1 MAKLVA
7 FATILLAVTAGA
19 AHAASFRVV
28 VVPGLGLGDL
38 RRLEA
43 RGAVG
48 LLVPGAGPT
57 VGYRTAQAALVRGK
71 IENSL
76 RGGLPSGPT
85 LLVPETS
92 RRLPAPP
99 AIVLGL
105 PSRRVQPND
114 RRYPIAVLGRGYRGV
129 LTSPST
135 RIRGLVSIADVAPTA
150 LGRDHGLGW
159 HAERDAADRL
169 AALDRRIREHD
180 TRLPAMLLLAGLI
193 ALIAV
198 ASGRAALLAFAT
210 ALVANALLGAFGF
223 TSLWAVLLTF
233 AAAVAAAVP
242 LDRRLP
248 SSTAF
253 AAALVAPI
261 VLYLACFA
269 ADSSWI
275 TFSPLGPTQNARFYG
290 LTNVLSAL
298 VLVPA
303 LAAADALR
311 RPIGFALVAGLAIV
325 TVGGTRFG
333 ADGGGAV
340 MLAVG
345 FAVLAIGLAGAHRRT
360 LAVALPLAAALV
372 LALVGVDAATGA
384 TSHVTRALGGGPGGL
399 AGDLGD
405 RMVLSWERAT
415 DPPGLAL
422 AVGACIAGIAVLVA
436 AVMRRNRATPL
447 LYALTA
453 AVATSLLVND
463 SPLDVALLGLAGVWA
478 VVAATARSEPAV
490 PRGARQ
496 ASRMN
501 DGGSSTSWRM
511 LPVRRP

>member
-7 FATILLAVTAGA
+7 FATFFLVVTAGA

-28 VVPGLGLGDL
+28 VVPGLGLDDL
-38 RRLEA
+38 HRLEPRA
-43 RGAVG
+43 AVG

-57 VGYRTAQAALVRGK
+57 VGYRTARAALVRGK

-76 RGGLPSGPT
+76 RGGIPSGPV
-85 LLVPETS
+85 LVVPETS

-105 PSRRVQPND
+105 PRRRVQPND
-114 RRYPIAVLGRGYRGV
+114 RRYPIAVLGHGYRGV

-150 LGRDHGLGW
+150 LGREHGLGW
-159 HAERDAADRL
+159 QPERDAAERL
-169 AALDRRIREHD
+169 ATLDRRIREHD
-180 TRLPAMLLLAGLI
+180 TRLPSMLLLAGLI
-193 ALIAV
+193 ALVAL
-198 ASGRAALLAFAT
+198 ASGRAAVLAFAT
-210 ALVANALLGAFGF
+210 ALVANALLGAFGV
-223 TSLWAVLLTF
+223 TALWAVLLGF
-233 AAAVAAAVP
+233 AAAVAIARP
-242 LDRRLP
+242 LDRALP
-248 SSTAF
+248 SSSAF

-261 VLYLACFA
+261 GLYLACFA
-269 ADSSWI
+269 AASSWI

-290 LTNVLSAL
+290 LTNLLSAL
-298 VLVPA
+298 VLVTA
-303 LAAADALR
+303 LAAADAVR

-333 ADGGGAV
+333 ADGGGAI

-345 FAVLAIGLAGAHRRT
+345 FAVLAVGLAGTHRRA

-372 LALVGVDAATGA
+372 LALVGIDAATGA

-405 RMVLSWERAT
+405 RVALSWERAT
-415 DPPGLAL
+415 DPPGLAI
-422 AVGACIAGIAVLVA
+422 AIGACLAGIALLVVA
-436 AVMRRNRATPL
+436 AARRDRATPL
-447 LYALTA
+447 LYALTV
-453 AVATSLLVND
+453 AVATSLVFND
-463 SPLDVALLGLAGVWA
+463 SPLDVALLGLVGVWA
-478 VVAATARSEPAV
+478 VAVTAAWE
-490 PRGARQ
+490 RGRQ